1 MKIMFYALRPFDEQ
15 QYCEPY
21 KARYGIDYTG
31 TPDVPRPDNLHLAE
45 GCDAVST
52 NPCKIRPEYL
62 QTWAE
67 MGVKYL
73 PCRSIGYDHIPLD
86 TAKKLGLRI
95 SHSHYPPD
103 GVANYTIM
111 LMLMCTRRMN
121 EIMLRANV
129 QDYSLPGKMGRD
141 ISGCTVGVIG
151 TGKIGQTVIRHLS
164 GFGCK
169 ILAYDLYPNDAARQY
184 ADYVTLDELYAQSDI
199 ITLHTNA
206 TAENHHLIN
215 AGALA
220 KMKDG
225 VLLVNTAR
233 GTLIDPDAL
242 IAGLESGKIGGAG
255 LDVIEDETGI
265 YYYNRMG
272 QAIPNRE
279 LNLLRSYPNVIV
291 SPHTAFYTDVNVAS
305 MVQSPFEALDAYA
318 HGQPYAGEVQL

>member
-1 MKIMFYALRPFDEQ
+1 M
-15 QYCEPY
+15 
-21 KARYGIDYTG
+21 
-31 TPDVPRPDNLHLAE
+31 
-45 GCDAVST
+45 
-52 NPCKIRPEYL
+52 
-62 QTWAE
+62 
-67 MGVKYL
+67 
-73 PCRSIGYDHIPLD
+73 
-86 TAKKLGLRI
+86 
-95 SHSHYPPD
+95 
-103 GVANYTIM
+103 ANYTIM

-169 ILAYDLYPNDAARQY
+169 ILAYDLYPNDAVRQY
-184 ADYVTLDELYAQSDI
+184 ADYVTRDELYAQSDI

-318 HGQPYAGEVQL
+318 HGQSYAGEVQL

>member
-1 MKIMFYALRPFDEQ
+1 MP
-15 QYCEPY
+15 
-21 KARYGIDYTG
+21 
-31 TPDVPRPDNLHLAE
+31 TPENLHLAE

-52 NPCKIRPEYL
+52 NPCEIRPEYL
-62 QTWAE
+62 EAWAG

-86 TAKKLGLRI
+86 TAKKLGMRI
-95 SHSHYPPD
+95 SHSHYPPE

-111 LMLMCTRRMN
+111 LILMCTRKMN
-121 EIMLRANV
+121 QIMLRANV

-141 ISGCTVGVIG
+141 ISDCTVGVIG
-151 TGKIGQTVIRHLS
+151 TGKIGQTVVRNLS

-169 ILAYDLYPNDAARQY
+169 MLAYDLYPNDAVKKY
-184 ADYVTLDELYAQSDI
+184 ADYVTLDELYARSDV

-215 AGALA
+215 ADAIA

-242 IAGLESGKIGGAG
+242 VTGLECGKIGGAG

-265 YYYNRMG
+265 CYYNRMG
-272 QAIPNRE
+272 EAIPSRE
-279 LNLLRSYPNVIV
+279 LNLLRSYPNVIL
-291 SPHTAFYTDVNVAS
+291 SPHTAFYTDVNVAN
-305 MVQSPFEALDAYA
+305 MVKSPFEALDAYA
-318 HGQPYAGEVQL
+318 HGRPYAGEVQL

>member
-52 NPCKIRPEYL
+52 NPCEIRPEYL

-95 SHSHYPPD
+95 SHSHYPPE
-103 GVANYTIM
+103 GVANYAIM
-111 LMLMCTRRMN
+111 LMLMCTRKMN
-121 EIMLRANV
+121 QTMLRAAA
-129 QDYSLPGKMGRD
+129 QDYTLPGKMGKD
-141 ISGCTVGVIG
+141 LSNCTVGVIG
-151 TGKIGQTVIRHLS
+151 TGKIGRTVIAHLQ

-169 ILAYDLYPNDAARQY
+169 ILAYDLYQSDEVAQMAE
-184 ADYVTLDELYAQSDI
+184 YVPLDELYARSDV

-215 AGALA
+215 AESLA

-225 VLLVNTAR
+225 VLIVNTAR
-233 GTLIDPDAL
+233 GALIDEEAL
-242 IAGLESGKIGGAG
+242 IAALESGKVGGAG
-255 LDVIEDETGI
+255 LDVVEEENDLV
-265 YYYNRMG
+265 YFNRAGAALPHRTMN
-272 QAIPNRE
+272 I
-279 LNLLRSYPNVIV
+279 LRSMPNVIV
-291 SPHTAFYTDVNVAS
+291 SPHNAFYTDVNVAS
-305 MVQSPFEALDAYA
+305 MVRSGFEELTDFA
-318 HGQPYAGEVQL
+318 AGRSNPCEVPL